1 MGEIASGMPVYD
13 ASGEPLGAVEALG
26 AGSFQV
32 AGRTISHAAIAQ
44 VANGAVQLLLSRAA
58 FLAHQAAATGTHDAD
73 ETARTDEAGRIV
85 IPIVEERIQI
95 GTRQIDLGEIE
106 IRKRVVE
113 ETRMM
118 PVTIRREIVEIVRRD
133 ADGVELSV
141 EEIRPTTPAPHT
153 A

>member
-13 ASGEPLGAVEALG
+13 ASGEPLGTVEALG

-32 AGRTISHAAIAQ
+32 AGRTISHAAIAR
-44 VANGAVQLLLSRAA
+44 VDNGAIQLLLSRAA
-58 FLAHQAAATGTHDAD
+58 FMSHQAGEQRADTAD
-73 ETARTDEAGRIV
+73 ETARTAEDGRIV
-85 IPIVEERIQI
+85 IPIVEERIQV
-95 GTRQIDLGEIE
+95 GTRQVDLGEIE

-133 ADGVELSV
+133 ASGAEISA
-141 EEIRPTTPAPHT
+141 EEIKPSTPTPHT